1 MKKILAFPLVVSLLL
16 AGGCAVTPQS
26 TKSALELQAIQ
37 AKEFETNKKI
47 AFAST
52 LSVFQ
57 DLGYVVGNA
66 NLDTGLINAKSP
78 TQQSFVPFV
87 GQVMKDVKATAFVE
101 EVAPGRTKIRLNF
114 VNSTQTSSGYGMR
127 GERDQP
133 IEDPQ
138 MYQDVFVKV
147 QQAIFI
153 RKNVN

>member
-1 MKKILAFPLVVSLLL
+1 MKKFLTFPLIASLLL
-16 AGGCAVTPQS
+16 VGECVTAPQS
-26 TKSALELQAIQ
+26 TKSALELQAVQ
-37 AKEFETNKKI
+37 AKEFEIDKKI

-66 NLDTGLINAKSP
+66 SPDTGLINAKSP

-87 GQVMKDVKATAFVE
+87 GRVMKDVKATAFVE
-101 EVAPGRTKIRLNF
+101 EVIPGRTKIRLNF

-127 GERDQP
+127 GEQDQP

-138 MYQDVFVKV
+138 MYQDVFAKV

>member
-1 MKKILAFPLVVSLLL
+1 MRKYLAFPLIASLLFT
-16 AGGCAVTPQS
+16 GGCAMAPQT
-26 TKSALELQAIQ
+26 TKSPLELQAIQ
-37 AKEFETNKKI
+37 AKEFETTKKV

-66 NLDTGLINAKSP
+66 NLETGLISAKSP

-87 GQVMKDVKATAFVE
+87 GQVMKDVQATAFVE
-101 EVAPGRTKIRLNF
+101 EIVPGRTKVRLNF

-127 GERDQP
+127 GAHDQP

-138 MYQDVFVKV
+138 VYQDVFSKV

-153 RKNVN
+153 RQNVN

>member
-26 TKSALELQAIQ
+26 PKSALELQAIQ
-37 AKEFETNKKI
+37 AKEFETNKKT

-101 EVAPGRTKIRLNF
+101 ELVPGRTKIRLNF
-114 VNSTQTSSGYGMR
+114 VNSTQSSSGYGMR